1 MVGAHR
7 RTATTIATFFVALFC
22 FGAASAP
29 VEQRSFAP
37 GDTVIY
43 DFNLEVQMHA
53 IGADPRTSM
62 TSDASGAGT
71 ETLSI
76 DRVDADGTAHG
87 LLKVVYQGTADGQPV
102 DVAQSWR
109 AALTPEGEIRAD
121 AAQPLLGEDID
132 QALGYINGV
141 SKGFGARALVS
152 GSTWKTGVP
161 TGGAGE
167 TMTVMSRVTGLQ
179 KYQTY
184 QASVIEQTARGQF
197 VAQIAGAPASGTIAT
212 GGTVYYDAALGLL
225 IGCAVRGQ
233 TDVAVAGTDVKHISK
248 TETVNLQLRSW
259 KQGGALAVTA
269 VSTATP
275 NATAA
280 TSTPAPQTPAPVYTQ
295 TPSPIA
301 TGR

>member
-1 MVGAHR
+1 MVGGHTRAA
-7 RTATTIATFFVALFC
+7 TAIATFFVALFC
-22 FGAASAP
+22 FGAASSS

-37 GDTVIY
+37 GDTLIY

-53 IGADPRTSM
+53 IGADPRTAM

-76 DRVDADGTAHG
+76 DRVDADGTARG
-87 LLKVVYQGTADGQPV
+87 DLKVAYQGTADGQSI

-109 AALTPEGEIRAD
+109 AALTKEGEIRAD
-121 AAQPLLGEDID
+121 GAQPSLGEDLD
-132 QALGYINGV
+132 QAIDFVNGV
-141 SKGFGARALVS
+141 SKGFGARALAS

-161 TGGAGE
+161 ISAQGQ
-167 TMTVMSRVTGLQ
+167 MLTVVSRVTGVQ
-179 KYQTY
+179 KYQTF
-184 QASVIEQTARGQF
+184 QASVIEQTAKGQF
-197 VAQIAGAPASGTIAT
+197 ATQISGAPASGTMAT
-212 GGTVYYDAALGLL
+212 GGTVYYDAAVGLL

-233 TDVAVAGTDVKHISK
+233 TDIAVAGTDLKHISR

-259 KQGGALAVTA
+259 NQGSRNQAAAATASPASTA
-269 VSTATP
+269 VP
-275 NATAA
+275 
-280 TSTPAPQTPAPVYTQ
+280 STPAPQIPAPAYTQ